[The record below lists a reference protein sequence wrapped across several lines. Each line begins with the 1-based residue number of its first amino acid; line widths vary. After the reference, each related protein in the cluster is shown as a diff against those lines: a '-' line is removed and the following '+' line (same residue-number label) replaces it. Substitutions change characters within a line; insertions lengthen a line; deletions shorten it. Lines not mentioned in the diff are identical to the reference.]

1 MISPE
6 ALQSGERKLLRFIA
20 GYLDKEALKQA
31 VNQAYDI
38 SVSDSLRHRSG
49 RITVR
54 EGAVAYQLDFDLTVN
69 LSILLSRS
77 GELLAIRSPQLDS
90 RAAERSGEKSKKE
103 KGEGEGATNPDDAR
117 MASDIARMI
126 SEINEPGDGAKDKGQ
141 NPDDT

>member
-1 MISPE
+1 MISTE

-90 RAAERSGEKSKKE
+90 RAGESAGEKSKKD
-103 KGEGEGATNPDDAR
+103 KGEGAMNPNDAH

-126 SEINEPGDGAKDKGQ
+126 SEINEPGEEAEDKGQ

>member
-1 MISPE
+1 MKIISPE

-31 VNQAYDI
+31 VSQAYGI
-38 SVSDSLRHRSG
+38 SASNSLRLRSG

-54 EGAVAYQLDFDLTVN
+54 EGAVAYQLDFEATVN

-77 GELLAIRSPQLDS
+77 GELLAIRSPQMDS
-90 RAAERSGEKSKKE
+90 RAAKSGGEQIKKD
-103 KGEGEGATNPDDAR
+103 KGDER

-126 SEINEPGDGAKDKGQ
+126 SEINEPGD
-141 NPDDT
+141 T